1 MCPACIA
8 NAATFAVGITSSGG
22 VVALLFAKIRRM
34 SGFPKPSLDS
44 NGLVSQAVARKIKE
58 KQS

>member
-8 NAATFAVGITSSGG
+8 SAAMFAVGITSSGG
-22 VVALLFAKIRRM
+22 LVALVFAKIRRIA
-34 SGFPKPSLDS
+34 GFRKPSLDS
-44 NGLVSQAVARKIKE
+44 NSVDLKTKE

>member
-8 NAATFAVGITSSGG
+8 SAATFAIGVTSSGG
-22 VVALLFAKIRRM
+22 VVALVLTKIRRIP
-34 SGFPKPSLDS
+34 GFGKRSPDS
-44 NGLVSQAVARKIKE
+44 KIKE

>member
-8 NAATFAVGITSSGG
+8 STATFAVGITSSGG
-22 VVALLFAKIRRM
+22 VVALVFAKIRRVA
-34 SGFPKPSLDS
+34 GFQKRSLDS
-44 NGLVSQAVARKIKE
+44 NAAPSKTKE

>member
-8 NAATFAVGITSSGG
+8 SAATFAVGITSSGG
-22 VVALLFAKIRRM
+22 VVALVFAKIRRIT
-34 SGFPKPSLDS
+34 GFRKLSPDS
-44 NGLVSQAVARKIKE
+44 KAPVPKIKE

>member
-8 NAATFAVGITSSGG
+8 SAASFAVGITSSGG
-22 VVALLFAKIRRM
+22 VVALVFAKIRRLT
-34 SGFPKPSLDS
+34 GFSKLSPDSKVSLS
-44 NGLVSQAVARKIKE
+44 KIPVPKIKE

>member
-8 NAATFAVGITSSGG
+8 SAATFAVGVTSSGG
-22 VVALLFAKIRRM
+22 VIALALAKVRRVT
-34 SGFPKPSLDS
+34 GFRKRSPDS
-44 NGLVSQAVARKIKE
+44 TVSKIKE

>member
-8 NAATFAVGITSSGG
+8 SAATFAVGITSSGG
-22 VVALLFAKIRRM
+22 VVALVFAKIGRIA
-34 SGFPKPSLDS
+34 GFRKFSPDS
-44 NGLVSQAVARKIKE
+44 KASVSEIKE

>member
-8 NAATFAVGITSSGG
+8 SAATFAVGITSSGG
-22 VVALLFAKIRRM
+22 VVALVFTKIRRIT
-34 SGFPKPSLDS
+34 GFFKLSPNPKAS
-44 NGLVSQAVARKIKE
+44 VSKIPVLQIKE

>member
-8 NAATFAVGITSSGG
+8 SGATFAVGLTSSGG
-22 VVALLFAKIRRM
+22 VVALLFAKIRRIT
-34 SGFPKPSLDS
+34 GFRKPSLDS
-44 NGLVSQAVARKIKE
+44 KAPVSQVLAIKVKE